1 MSGSAAKATAGT
13 GGGMQILKWST
24 AYFVKK
30 DYGSF
35 KVQLSTN
42 IDMQTCY
49 AVLNG
54 TRIEGEIIQ
63 RKRTN
68 CYFVLDS
75 QYPGT
80 YEVTID
86 QGLSTEIKNTTSLSF
101 YDEKAEIDIIHVD
114 CVDAVVKCKLDGFQ
128 GATQV
133 VLKNGKEK
141 IGSTLVTSSSTK
153 DSIASFQ
160 LKSSEYLDLFCTID
174 GEEIGYSKT
183 THRSESLQVKCQDYS
198 GLSGSTIALIVLVIL
213 VIICAFVIWKFC
225 SCNNYNNPPIELG
238 AISVGKI
245 NGTGTMDNESA
256 KDANEHSQI
265 GNASTTN
272 GVQHPSHIEN
282 RTNIL
287 DLQAT

>member
-1 MSGSAAKATAGT
+1 
-13 GGGMQILKWST
+13 MQIAKWST

-63 RKRTN
+63 RKKTN
-68 CYFVLDS
+68 CYFVMDS

-101 YDEKAEIDIIHVD
+101 YDGKHSLFTFIVVCLFVNVLIKSVYFQTEKAEIDIIHVD
-114 CVDAVVKCKLDGFQ
+114 CVDALVKCKLDGFQ

-133 VLKNGKEK
+133 VLKNGMNF
-141 IGSTLVTSSSTK
+141 ILST
-153 DSIASFQ
+153 
-160 LKSSEYLDLFCTID
+160 
-174 GEEIGYSKT
+174 
-183 THRSESLQVKCQDYS
+183 
-198 GLSGSTIALIVLVIL
+198 
-213 VIICAFVIWKFC
+213 C
-225 SCNNYNNPPIELG
+225 SC
-238 AISVGKI
+238 
-245 NGTGTMDNESA
+245 
-256 KDANEHSQI
+256 
-265 GNASTTN
+265 TTLL
-272 GVQHPSHIEN
+272 
-282 RTNIL
+282 IL
-287 DLQAT
+287 